1 MNEARFYRVVCRGVR
16 LFFRPAATEYE
27 VEPDGPAV
35 YVCNHSSIRG
45 PVIMTLYFP
54 RPHKTW
60 AISHAVAGGR
70 QTAVYAYHDILFGR
84 SKRWKLPSRLAA
96 KFISYT
102 LPPLLREAG
111 TIPVHRDLKIKETLR
126 ASVDALERGEDVV
139 IFAESPKRYSEYVNE
154 LQEGFVRLGMLYF
167 QRTGKKLK
175 FYPAYVEKKNRK
187 ISVAAP
193 VKYDPDRSV
202 KDQRSEI
209 CSALRDSIERK
220 AREMKKHKPVP
231 FLPPRWYGAYGEF
244 EDDFAGYWQMIDEEI
259 KEENKD

>member
-70 QTAVYAYHDILFGR
+70 ETAVYAYHDILFGR
-84 SKRWKLPSRLAA
+84 SKRRKLPSRLAA
-96 KFISYT
+96 KFISHT

-111 TIPVHRDLKIKETLR
+111 TIPVFRDLRIRETLK

-139 IFAESPKRYSEYVNE
+139 IFAESPKRFSEYVNE
-154 LQEGFVRLGMLYF
+154 LQEGFVRLGMLYH
-167 QRTGKKLK
+167 QRTGKNLR

-193 VKYDPDRSV
+193 VEYDPDRSA
-202 KDQRSEI
+202 KDQRTEV
-209 CSALRDSIERK
+209 CAALRDSIDRK
-220 AREMKKHKPVP
+220 GREMNPHKPVP

-259 KEENKD
+259 KKENN

>member
-1 MNEARFYRVVCRGVR
+1 MNEARFYRIVCRGVR

-54 RPHKTW
+54 RAHKTW

-70 QTAVYAYHDILFGR
+70 ETAVYAYHDILFGR

-111 TIPVHRDLKIKETLR
+111 TIPVHRDLKIKETLK

-193 VKYDPDRSV
+193 VEYDPDRSV

-209 CSALRDSIERK
+209 CEALRDSIERK
-220 AREMKKHKPVP
+220 ACEMKKHKPVP

-244 EDDFAGYWQMIDEEI
+244 EEDFAGYWQMIDEEI